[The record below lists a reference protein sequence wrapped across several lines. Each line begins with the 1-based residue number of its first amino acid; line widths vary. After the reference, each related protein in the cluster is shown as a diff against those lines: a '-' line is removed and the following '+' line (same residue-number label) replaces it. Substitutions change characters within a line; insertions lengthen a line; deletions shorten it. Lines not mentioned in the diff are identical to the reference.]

1 MKLLSPAGDFE
12 SLKMAVFYG
21 ADEVYLGVK
30 DFNARNNIAGFD
42 LASLKEAVDFAHI
55 FGVRVHLT
63 VNILFRDEEMGD
75 ALDLVVHAYNWGV
88 DAFIVQDV
96 GLASL
101 IHEFY
106 PEIEMHA
113 STQMGIHNLEGV
125 LALQKLGF
133 KRVVLSRETPLS
145 EIRRIKDNTDVEIE
159 YMRDE
164 ISQINGVKSVEYI
177 DKDMAYQDAQEVFKD
192 QAYFLEGLDKV
203 QIFPASFIVKFSN
216 IEQSEAVKSEVENVD
231 GIYKV
236 KYNQSTIEA
245 AITLSNVANIFLLGV
260 GAVMLIVS
268 IFIISNTIKLAVYS
282 NQREIFIMRY
292 IGATN
297 KFIKKPFIV
306 EGALIGLM
314 SAAIS
319 FILISIAY
327 IVLYARLPQIGS
339 SLGVF
344 GFVPYSTLWYQILIA
359 FIVLGLFIGIFGS
372 SISIKKYLKA

>member
-1 MKLLSPAGDFE
+1 MTTNT
-12 SLKMAVFYG
+12 
-21 ADEVYLGVK
+21 YLIK
-30 DFNARNNIAGFD
+30 EGFD
-42 LASLKEAVDFAHI
+42 NLKKHGSKTFSTMLIICATMLVLGI
-55 FGVRVHLT
+55 FI
-63 VNILFRDEEMGD
+63 ILFENFNKNVETVKVEQG
-75 ALDLVVHAYNWGV
+75 LQ
-88 DAFIVQDV
+88 AFIEDT
-96 GLASL
+96 A
-101 IHEFY
+101 
-106 PEIEMHA
+106 
-113 STQMGIHNLEGV
+113 
-125 LALQKLGF
+125 
-133 KRVVLSRETPLS
+133 
-145 EIRRIKDNTDVEIE
+145 TDVEIE

-245 AITLSNVANIFLLGV
+245 AITLSNIANIFLLGV